1 MRKEQLVG
9 LVVAL
14 VGATGL
20 FLALDST
27 GTHAATIPAAS
38 VAALAHDQVKAT
50 GFTAIGSCVATVP
63 LNAATTVS
71 AIIAT
76 AVCDTATGTGAAP
89 SDCFKL
95 ANPSTDLVCI
105 GNANVDAAATAGSD
119 CWPVCRAGA
128 FCAEDVTSMP
138 YKISGTYVN
147 APANTVVALLL
158 GNGC

>member
-1 MRKEQLVG
+1 MRNEQVVG
-9 LVVAL
+9 LLLAVT
-14 VGATGL
+14 GAAGL
-20 FLALDST
+20 FLALDGT

-38 VAALAHDQVKAT
+38 VAAVAHDQAKAT

-63 LNAATTVS
+63 LNAATTVTQ
-71 AIIAT
+71 IIAT
-76 AVCDTATGTGAAP
+76 AACDTATGTGAAP

-95 ANPSTDLVCI
+95 ANPNTALVCI
-105 GNANVDAAATAGSD
+105 GNVNVDAAVTAGSD
-119 CWPVCRAGA
+119 CWPVCRGGA
-128 FCAEDVTSMP
+128 YCAEDVTSMP